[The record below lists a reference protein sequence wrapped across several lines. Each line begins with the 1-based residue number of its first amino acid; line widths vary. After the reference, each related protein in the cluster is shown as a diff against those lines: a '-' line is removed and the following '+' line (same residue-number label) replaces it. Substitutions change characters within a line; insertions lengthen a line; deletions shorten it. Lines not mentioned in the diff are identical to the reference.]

1 MAIPKLVIKEAQV
14 LKGICETLDLLVG
27 WGKLTYRRINVG
39 PVLRGG
45 GSQPIRYSKNPHMV
59 GLPDLFVFLKPGIV
73 LLFEVKAPNG
83 KLSKGQEKFRDEMS
97 QMSQHYYILKSID
110 DLIKILNS
118 YQVMV

>member
-1 MAIPKLVIKEAQV
+1 
-14 LKGICETLDLLVG
+14 LKALA
-27 WGKLTYRRINVG
+27 NV
-39 PVLRGG
+39 PNLN
-45 GSQPIRYSKNPHMV
+45 PIIVSFFVPFMV